1 LGENNIDY
9 DTVALSHFLFDD
21 KTKPSGYSLTTTV
34 AYPNDAE
41 AFDSVMVPP
50 ADPRPM
56 EELFKHLE
64 ESGRELRL
72 RQDMANDADDSAPE
86 LRYAIV
92 LFDSPEH
99 AANALTDPSLLDF
112 VLPDAQVSPLTV
124 PNLGDA
130 SAGYTIDETRDPEA
144 GPDRALLMAWQRGRV
159 VLTASANGSLDA
171 TDAALPAV
179 TDLANRGDKLFSP
192 GSGYQS
198 STTTPV
204 PDYLVPADK
213 RLPIYKAA
221 AARLLADDALGDEMT
236 STGVSS
242 IPNSLLILD
251 SWRNVRT
258 AGDVVVTYDEVLHHE
273 QHLLG
278 VSKEYDQTD
287 ADPDSPISQFPSVS
301 VGYHLYANGDA
312 ARAAI
317 DTNPAYIA
325 LRVNEE
331 ITLLNDPSKQQL
343 AEAPLQTERIND
355 LRVLIGHVTLDDGA
369 KVDLY
374 TSRWRHNAVELFVD
388 VAVPAG
394 TEPGDLVRKNVTALD
409 IAYATNPIPGY

>member
-1 LGENNIDY
+1 MSTHLCSASTCSGFTHAGSVRGGRRRRLASGLVSAVLALSVLAPAPAIVRASPAAQRPGQHLGENNIDY

-159 VLTASANGSLDA
+159 VLTA
-171 TDAALPAV
+171 
-179 TDLANRGDKLFSP
+179 
-192 GSGYQS
+192 
-198 STTTPV
+198 
-204 PDYLVPADK
+204 
-213 RLPIYKAA
+213 
-221 AARLLADDALGDEMT
+221 
-236 STGVSS
+236 
-242 IPNSLLILD
+242 
-251 SWRNVRT
+251 
-258 AGDVVVTYDEVLHHE
+258 
-273 QHLLG
+273 
-278 VSKEYDQTD
+278 
-287 ADPDSPISQFPSVS
+287 
-301 VGYHLYANGDA
+301 
-312 ARAAI
+312 
-317 DTNPAYIA
+317 
-325 LRVNEE
+325 
-331 ITLLNDPSKQQL
+331 
-343 AEAPLQTERIND
+343 
-355 LRVLIGHVTLDDGA
+355 
-369 KVDLY
+369 
-374 TSRWRHNAVELFVD
+374 
-388 VAVPAG
+388 
-394 TEPGDLVRKNVTALD
+394 
-409 IAYATNPIPGY
+409 